1 MSTKNS
7 CKWNAFVGIQNTI
20 HKITAVMIQAQANTA
35 KYKTIKYNLNVDS
48 LCSGT
53 VIGFGATGQ
62 VIRLNDCNIV
72 VKHCDSYNNLD
83 AFKML
88 IKYQFTRS
96 SPNSI
101 YNMLHAIMENVSI
114 TDSIS
119 LDWFG
124 LYSWR
129 TL

>member
-1 MSTKNS
+1 METDD
-7 CKWNAFVGIQNTI
+7 ATF
-20 HKITAVMIQAQANTA
+20 HKQSDSGSNDSS
-35 KYKTIKYNLNVDS
+35 TIKYNLNVDS

-62 VIRLNDCNIV
+62 VIQLNDCNIV

-88 IKYQFTRS
+88 IKYQFTKS

-124 LYSWR
+124 LYSWKA
-129 TL
+129 L